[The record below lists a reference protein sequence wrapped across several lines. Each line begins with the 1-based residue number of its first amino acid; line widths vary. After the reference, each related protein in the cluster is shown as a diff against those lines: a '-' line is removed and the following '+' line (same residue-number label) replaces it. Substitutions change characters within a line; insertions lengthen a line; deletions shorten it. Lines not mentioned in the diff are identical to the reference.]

1 MLGEKL
7 EKALNLQIKKELGN
21 SYFYFG
27 ISLYF
32 REMNLNGFGKWMHV
46 QADEERG
53 HAYKLIDYVLER
65 GGKVQLMEI
74 DAPPRQ
80 WKSPLDAC
88 EAAYQ
93 AEADNT
99 KQINKLMDLAL
110 KENDHATGVM
120 LQWFVSEQ
128 VEEEAQTTEL
138 VEHVKLAKG
147 APGPLL
153 MLDRELGRRGSK

>member
-1 MLGEKL
+1 MLSDKL

-21 SYFYFG
+21 SYLYFG
-27 ISLYF
+27 MSLYF
-32 REMNLNGFGKWMHV
+32 RGMNLNGFGKWMHV

-53 HAYKLIDYVLER
+53 HAYKLIDYVIER
-65 GGKVQLMEI
+65 AGTVQLMEI

-80 WKSPLDAC
+80 WKSPLAAC
-88 EAAYQ
+88 EAAYE
-93 AEADNT
+93 AECDNS

-110 KENDHATGVM
+110 KENDHATSVM

-128 VEEEAQTTEL
+128 VEEEAQTTVI
-138 VEHVKLAKG
+138 VEHVKLAKD

-153 MLDRELGRRGSK
+153 MLDHELGHRGSK